1 MGYKALFSRCSSQ
14 KAGVCILFNNNFN
27 LQIHKYFLDP
37 KGRFIIC
44 DIVADGK
51 SHTLA
56 NIYVPNEDDPSFFQ
70 SFFQQLSSFNCEEI
84 IIGGDFNLAL
94 EVEID
99 KKGGLARTHIN
110 SLKVTRNFSE
120 SLGLVD
126 IWRILNSDVKR
137 YTWRRNQ
144 PKVHCRL
151 DFFLVSQSSSCNV
164 THADIVPGYKTDHS
178 MITLNLS
185 LHSNPRGNGFW
196 KLNTS
201 LLSEIGYVDEIK
213 LTIQNTADE
222 YKDDELVNPAL
233 LWEMIKLKV
242 REKSI
247 SYSASKKRK
256 TKERD
261 YLLEREIILL
271 EKQLDSMNNTDPSY
285 HTVVEEISI
294 LKGEQEKILEYRTK
308 GAIIRSKTQWY
319 NEGAKNSSDFFLI
332 LRRDTLNKGQ

>member
-1 MGYKALFSRCSSQ
+1 MTSFKIASLNVRGLGNSGKRREVFNWLKAKTLSMYMLQEVHCCDKTSDLWTSEWDYKALSSCCSSQ

-51 SHTLA
+51 NHTLA
-56 NIYVPNEDDPSFFQ
+56 NIYAPNEDDPSFSQ
-70 SFFQQLSSFNCEEI
+70 SFFQQLSSFNCQEI
-84 IIGGDFNLAL
+84 IISGDFNLVL
-94 EVEID
+94 DVEID
-99 KKGGLARTHIN
+99 EKSGLARTHIN
-110 SLKVTRNFSE
+110 SLKVIRNFSE

-126 IWRILNSDVKR
+126 IWRILKPDVKR
-137 YTWRRNQ
+137 STWLRNQ
-144 PKVHCRL
+144 PKVRCRL
-151 DFFLVSQSSSCNV
+151 DFFLVRQSSSCSL

-213 LTIQNTADE
+213 LTIQNTTDE

-233 LWEMIKLKV
+233 VWEMIKLKV

-247 SYSASKKRK
+247 SYSASKKG
-256 TKERD
+256 
-261 YLLEREIILL
+261 
-271 EKQLDSMNNTDPSY
+271 N
-285 HTVVEEISI
+285 
-294 LKGEQEKILEYRTK
+294 
-308 GAIIRSKTQWY
+308 
-319 NEGAKNSSDFFLI
+319 
-332 LRRDTLNKGQ
+332 

>member
-1 MGYKALFSRCSSQ
+1 
-14 KAGVCILFNNNFN
+14 
-27 LQIHKYFLDP
+27 
-37 KGRFIIC
+37 
-44 DIVADGK
+44 
-51 SHTLA
+51 
-56 NIYVPNEDDPSFFQ
+56 
-70 SFFQQLSSFNCEEI
+70 
-84 IIGGDFNLAL
+84 
-94 EVEID
+94 
-99 KKGGLARTHIN
+99 
-110 SLKVTRNFSE
+110 
-120 SLGLVD
+120 
-126 IWRILNSDVKR
+126 
-137 YTWRRNQ
+137 
-144 PKVHCRL
+144 
-151 DFFLVSQSSSCNV
+151 
-164 THADIVPGYKTDHS
+164 

-256 TKERD
+256 TKERE

-319 NEGAKNSSDFFLI
+319 NEGAKNSSDFFFNLEKRHFKQGTIRQLKVTESDFVTSDQDI
-332 LRRDTLNKGQ
+332 LSECEPFLKTFIPLELRKVTILLFSRKQTLLLLPPRNKTPVKAL